1 MYCMPQV
8 GTHASLYF
16 PDGSASNAIVVGAI
30 RKNGGTHASKRYFGT
45 EHGSELE
52 MTPTSIQLAGSP
64 ESLKVS
70 FDDDAGV
77 HFSSHKK
84 LTLGATGDISLYTP
98 KKIMLS
104 AQSQIFVRKTQ
115 VSNGFTI
122 ESEYHVLGEKVRADG
137 TDRTTFPDYQDNP
150 VEDTASEKEGFSWG
164 KLFGVVVAA
173 VALTVSTFGAGAVVG
188 AALVGAA
195 IGAVGA
201 IGGKLASDLANG
213 EMSSPWEYVRSATIG
228 ALTGAVCGAI
238 FGPFGGAS
246 SLLPQTTGQIGK
258 TIRFLFDDQRNVW
271 CSRICNDRGVRG
283 TRCNLGRLKEL
294 VLNWRSIWC
303 IRSCCGKRISKMHA
317 MG

>member
-201 IGGKLASDLANG
+201 IGGKISIGSCKWRDEQSLGVCKKCYDWCANG
-213 EMSSPWEYVRSATIG
+213 CSVRCNIWS
-228 ALTGAVCGAI
+228 LW
-238 FGPFGGAS
+238 GGVLVAAS
-246 SLLPQTTGQIGK
+246 NNRANRKNNSLLI
-258 TIRFLFDDQRNVW
+258 
-271 CSRICNDRGVRG
+271 
-283 TRCNLGRLKEL
+283 
-294 VLNWRSIWC
+294 
-303 IRSCCGKRISKMHA
+303 
-317 MG
+317 